1 MKNFDAGEEEKG
13 LFGFFKKNV
22 DKLTTMK
29 AKYQKAETN
38 VNHIVEALEQHQ
50 VTLMKDVATLDQAV

>member
-1 MKNFDAGEEEKG
+1 MRTKDLGEVGDMITGVVTELKNFDAGEEEKG

-29 AKYQKAETN
+29 NKIPEG
-38 VNHIVEALEQHQ
+38 
-50 VTLMKDVATLDQAV
+50 